1 MYKYLYLI
9 LTLGFILRFISLGT
23 VPPGISH
30 DELEN
35 INNGI
40 SLIKTGHDLNMEY
53 FPLSVGGLGL
63 VAIPAYV
70 AGVGAAIFG
79 QSILG
84 VRTIAALM
92 GTVNILFLYFISKK
106 LLDHKAALLASLL
119 YAISPWGIHFSRM
132 MYDPPVALF
141 FALFAVSVL
150 LYAKKQIHVFCG
162 WLLLGLSAIS
172 YYGYIF
178 TIPLVAVL
186 LVFIKAKDLKLRGVV
201 AGVLTLGIAYLVLL
215 TMIASPNKAFGSER
229 KSEIVFLQTERLS
242 QEVDF
247 QRSVSAAPEILDRI
261 FINKATVSF
270 RIIRGNYLG
279 AFSPE
284 NIFSF
289 GEQSKILS
297 LENVGFLHLVDLP
310 FILVGAYFLYKKSQR
325 KAIFIFGMILISP
338 LTMALS
344 GERTFAARASLMFPF
359 LLLLAG
365 FGVWQM
371 IDKYKLKAA
380 VAIILLYALSSSA
393 FMYQYFF
400 RYPVYAKEI
409 WFDSEKQVS
418 LYLANNLE
426 ESILISTVEPRE
438 TFMEYMFYSRLNPD
452 SASRAYKPD
461 GDIFVNNFIF
471 TNCIDPKDRANGM
484 HLILDADCGH
494 SFDGAD
500 ELIKS
505 GEGANSAKWG
515 IFKSS

>member
-1 MYKYLYLI
+1 M
-9 LTLGFILRFISLGT
+9 LRFISLGAL
-23 VPPGISH
+23 PPGISH

-35 INNGI
+35 VNNGI

-70 AGVGAAIFG
+70 AGLGAAVFG

-84 VRTIAALM
+84 VRMVAALM

-132 MYDPPVALF
+132 MYDPPVALHF
-141 FALFAVSVL
+141 TLFAISIL
-150 LYAKKQIHVFCG
+150 LYAKKQIHIFYG

-178 TIPLVAVL
+178 TIPLVAAL
-186 LVFIKAKDLKLRGVV
+186 LVFIKARDLKLRGIIV
-201 AGVLTLGIAYLVLL
+201 GILTLGIAYLVLL
-215 TMIASPNKAFGSER
+215 TMITSPGKTFGSER
-229 KSEIVFLQTERLS
+229 KSEVVFLQTDRLS
-242 QEVDF
+242 EEVDF
-247 QRSVSAAPEILDRI
+247 QRSRSAAPEILDRI
-261 FINKATVSF
+261 FINKATVSL
-270 RIIRGNYLG
+270 RIIRGNYLS

-297 LENVGFLHLVDLP
+297 LENVGFLHLIDLP
-310 FILVGAYFLYKKSQR
+310 FILVGAYFLYKKNQR

-344 GERTFAARASLMFPF
+344 DERTFAARTSLMFPF
-359 LLLLAG
+359 LLILAG
-365 FGVWQM
+365 YGVWKM
-371 IDKYKLKAA
+371 IDRFKLKAA
-380 VAIILLYALSSSA
+380 VIFTLYALSLAA
-393 FMYQYFF
+393 FLYQYFF

-409 WFDSEKQVS
+409 WFESEKQVS
-418 LYLANNLE
+418 LYLADNLDK
-426 ESILISTVEPRE
+426 SILISTVEPRE
-438 TFMEYMFYSRLNPD
+438 TFMEYMFYSRLDPN
-452 SASRAYKPD
+452 SASRAYKPS
-461 GDIFVNNFIF
+461 GDIFINNFIF
-471 TNCIDPKDRANGM
+471 TSCINPKGRVNGM
-484 HLILDADCGH
+484 YFILDADCGY
-494 SFDGAD
+494 SFEGAD

-505 GEGANSAKWG
+505 GEGANSARWG